1 MYQLRP
7 PHPDLAPYIE
17 HYWFVTAA
25 DGPVDI
31 QVQVFVDARADLL
44 FTYGAGYSREIIGGA
59 ATEHT
64 ASNLDAQRL
73 VPIRILQR
81 GLVHLVGVR
90 FRLGGL
96 GPFVRHDLRRFTNRT
111 PPPVEVF
118 GEAALP
124 LDHDLRALSP
134 DKAARRLDAFFAG
147 HLQFDPRRP
156 AFEAAL
162 ATLVASGGTATVEE
176 AARRV
181 GCSVRQVD
189 RLFAREVG
197 LAPKTVG
204 RVLRFQTALRALM
217 RDPGVSLAEV
227 AMSAGYFDQPHF
239 IREFRQ
245 MSGGVPRGYR
255 GYFPPDGPADFAP
268 NVVAF
273 VQDRR
278 GRAGRS

>member
-1 MYQLRP
+1 VYQLRP
-7 PHPDLAPYIE
+7 PHPDLAPSIE
-17 HYWFVTAA
+17 HYWFVTAE

-31 QVQVFVDARADLL
+31 QVQVFADARADLL
-44 FTYGAGYSREIIGGA
+44 FTYGVGYTRQVIGGA
-59 ATEHT
+59 ATEHA

-73 VPIRILQR
+73 APIRILQR
-81 GLVHLVGVR
+81 GAVHLVGVR

-96 GPFVRHDLRRFTNRT
+96 GPFVKHDLRRFTNRT
-111 PPPVEVF
+111 PPPIEVF
-118 GEAALP
+118 GAGALALEA
-124 LDHDLRALSP
+124 DLRTLGA
-134 DKAARRLDAFFAG
+134 DEAARRLDAFLLAQ
-147 HLQFDPRRP
+147 LQRDPRRP

-176 AARRV
+176 AARQAGV
-181 GCSVRQVD
+181 SVRQVD
-189 RLFAREVG
+189 RLFARELG
-197 LAPKTVG
+197 LAPKTVA
-204 RVLRFQTALRALM
+204 RVLRFQTALRMLM
-217 RDPGVSLAEV
+217 RDPGVSLADV

-239 IREFRQ
+239 IREFRRL
-245 MSGGVPRGYR
+245 SGGVPRGYR